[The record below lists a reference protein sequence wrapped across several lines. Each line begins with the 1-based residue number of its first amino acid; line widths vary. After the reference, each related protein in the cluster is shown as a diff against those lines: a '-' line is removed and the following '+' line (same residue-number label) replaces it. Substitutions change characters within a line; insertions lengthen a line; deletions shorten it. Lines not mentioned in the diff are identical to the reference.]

1 MGIVFQATSC
11 LWLALIILWGP
22 KENHECDC
30 VYVRM
35 VMYVHCKYY
44 SSRGKGFLTCQKVRL
59 YFKVLQLTLGEYPNL
74 LGSPDIHTSVIAIEV
89 KVSKLLR
96 NSGYT
101 YSSEGI
107 TWLPTVKR
115 KKGSGMRWSPTT

>member
-1 MGIVFQATSC
+1 MRVVFQASSY
-11 LWLALIILWGP
+11 WLKAVILWGP

-35 VMYVHCKYY
+35 LMYVHCKYY
-44 SSRGKGFLTCQKVRL
+44 SSRGKGLLTCQKVRL
-59 YFKVLQLTLGEYPNL
+59 YFKVLQLWGKYPNF
-74 LGSPDIHTSVIAIEV
+74 LGSSDIHTSVIAMEI

-96 NSGYT
+96 KSGYT

-107 TWLPTVKR
+107 TWLPTVMR
-115 KKGSGMRWSPTT
+115 KKRYPYSLLDGM